1 MADQVVTN
9 QAQPIILKVEAATP
23 APVDNSDARRE
34 KRESKIADAKAEGAN
49 EVLKSLGVKKSERSR
64 MIEEIRG
71 GRMKLAEAKDAA
83 AAANQAAAKLD
94 AESQAQADAF
104 KPWKDQVEQLTGALK
119 EYADAEFNALPEA
132 FQKTIVEMK
141 LDDPQKRLDMIK
153 VFKKT
158 GVLGGATQA
167 AKTEETAP
175 AAKKTPAP
183 STTMATPPG
192 AKDSPAGQALNYYEQ
207 WKAMSDRGEHYLAA
221 QYMNA
226 YSQKIMEQRPST
238 R

>member
-1 MADQVVTN
+1 MSDQVTTT
-9 QAQPIILKVEAATP
+9 QQPIVLKVEAATP
-23 APVDNSDARRE
+23 AAPVEDRESRRE
-34 KRESKIADAKAEGAN
+34 KRESKIAEAKMEGAN
-49 EVLKSLGVKKSERSR
+49 EVLKSLGVKKSERAR

-83 AAANQAAAKLD
+83 AAANQAAAKID
-94 AESQAQADAF
+94 ADAQAQADAF
-104 KPWKDQVEQLTGALK
+104 KPWKDQVEQLSSALK
-119 EYADAEFNALPEA
+119 EYADAEFSALPEP

-158 GVLGGATQA
+158 GVLGATSA
-167 AKTEETAP
+167 TKTDETAP
-175 AAKKTPAP
+175 VAKKPPAP
-183 STTMATPPG
+183 STTMATTPG
-192 AKDSPAGQALNYYEQ
+192 AKDSPTGQAMNYYEQ

-221 QYMNA
+221 QYMNV